1 MFQRISVIGM
11 GYIGLPTATLLAKSG
26 FKVFGFDVNPK
37 VIDTLSNGNIHI
49 VEPDLQEAFSIAL
62 KSGNLT
68 PAKKIEPAEIF
79 VICVPTPFLCQE
91 ECKKADLSYVYNAS
105 CEVGKVLKNGDLVIL
120 ESTVPPGTTNEI
132 MGKALEECSGLK
144 MNSDF
149 YLAHCPERVLPG
161 KIMFELK
168 NNHRVIGVND
178 KKTGEIVKK
187 VYSTFLTE
195 DKIHITDVLTA
206 EMCKL
211 VENTYRDINIAYAN
225 ELSIICKDIG
235 INVNKLISLSNLH
248 PRVEILKPGAG
259 VGGHC
264 ISVDPW
270 FLVEKFPTTSKLIHT
285 ARRVNDY
292 KPEWIV
298 EQVKEKVS
306 IMGLGKDCKICIF
319 GLAFKPNID
328 DIRESPSMHIAKKL
342 SDERYKVIGCEPNV
356 DKDEIQGIAN
366 IPIEAAISKSD
377 FIVYTLSHN
386 VFLEEETQRKIK
398 TKPYYDCVGDLE

>member
-1 MFQRISVIGM
+1 MIEKITVIGL
-11 GYIGLPTATLLAKSG
+11 GYIGLPTATLFASSG
-26 FKVFGFDVNPK
+26 FKVSGYDVNK
-37 VIDTLSNGNIHI
+37 QVIQTLSNGDIHI
-49 VEPDLQEAFSIAL
+49 VEPDLQKVFSIAL

-68 PAKKIEPAEIF
+68 PAKKIETAEVF
-79 VICVPTPFLCQE
+79 VICVPTPFLCCE
-91 ECKKADLSYVYNAS
+91 EGKKADLSYVYSAS
-105 CEVGKVLKNGDLVIL
+105 CEVGKVLKKGDLVIL

-144 MNSDF
+144 MNTDF
-149 YLAHCPERVLPG
+149 YVAHCPERVLPG

-168 NNHRVIGVND
+168 NNHRIIGVND
-178 KKTGEIVKK
+178 EKTGEMVKR

-195 DKIHITDVLTA
+195 DKIHVTDVLTA

-225 ELSIICKDIG
+225 ELSIICNEIG

-270 FLVEKFPTTSKLIHT
+270 FLVEKFPISSKLIHT
-285 ARRVNDY
+285 ARRVNDF
-292 KPEWIV
+292 KPEWIA
-298 EQVKEKVS
+298 EQVKVKVANS
-306 IMGLGKDCKICIF
+306 GLGKDNTICVF

-328 DIRESPSMHIAKKL
+328 DIRESPSMHIVSKL
-342 SDERYKVIGCEPNV
+342 IDEGYKVIGCEPNV
-356 DKDEIQGIAN
+356 DKDEIHGIAN
-366 IPIEAAISKSD
+366 LPIEVALSKSD
-377 FIVYTLSHN
+377 FIIYTLSHN

-398 TKPYYDCVGDLE
+398 TKPFYDCVGDLE